1 MSTQQHDD
9 TPHEPTTRATKKEER
24 NSAIFS
30 IASVL
35 LILLIASP
43 CICYFGA
50 GLFQGVHILRTGQQN
65 NPARQGFQKQGADWR
80 GKYQR
85 PERYNRRFEEAP
97 ATSAPDAGPDAPA
110 DTRPPDLTE

>member
-1 MSTQQHDD
+1 MQHDAPD
-9 TPHEPTTRATKKEER
+9 EAPPVQRERATQKEER

-30 IASVL
+30 ILSVL

-43 CICYFGA
+43 CLCYFGA

-85 PERYNRRFEEAP
+85 PERYNRRFDDQHP
-97 ATSAPDAGPDAPA
+97 PDAGV
-110 DTRPPDLTE
+110 DTPPDQGPAQAP

>member
-1 MSTQQHDD
+1 MSTEEHEE
-9 TPHEPTTRATKKEER
+9 TPREQGTRATQKEER

-30 IASVL
+30 IISVL
-35 LILLIASP
+35 VILLIASP

-85 PERYNRRFEEAP
+85 PERYNRRFDEA
-97 ATSAPDAGPDAPA
+97 DAGPDASL
-110 DTRPPDLTE
+110 DTRPPETTE